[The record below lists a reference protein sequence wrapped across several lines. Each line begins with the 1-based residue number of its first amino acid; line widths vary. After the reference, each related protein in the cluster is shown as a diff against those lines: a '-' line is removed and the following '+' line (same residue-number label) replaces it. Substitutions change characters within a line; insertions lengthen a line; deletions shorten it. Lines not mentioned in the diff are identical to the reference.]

1 MATYISLLRAV
12 NVGGTGKLPMAELRS
27 ICCDAG
33 FVRVQTYIASG
44 NVIFESMK
52 SSKMVKSELER
63 RLVAYAGKPVGVVL
77 RTAGEMKA
85 VLDANPFPQCAPNRT
100 LVIFLDAAPPSDALS
115 RATGIQGE
123 EMRLGEREIY
133 IHYGEGMRDSKL
145 KLPAA
150 KVGTAR
156 NINTVAKLAELA
168 AKF

>member
-1 MATYISLLRAV
+1 M
-12 NVGGTGKLPMAELRS
+12 
-27 ICCDAG
+27 
-33 FVRVQTYIASG
+33 
-44 NVIFESMK
+44 
-52 SSKMVKSELER
+52 
-63 RLVAYAGKPVGVVL
+63 AYAGKPVGVVL